1 MLKNTFCHVAGIGA
15 KTEQYLWKQ
24 GILAWDDVVRQ
35 PAESWRQ
42 KNQPL
47 FRKRIEESMARLDK
61 HDARFFSG
69 CLSSSQHW
77 RLFREFRDSVAYLD
91 IETTGSAGGDDVIT
105 TIAMYDGSSVSWF
118 IQGDNLEKFKR
129 AASDFKLLVT
139 YNGRCFD
146 IPFLRKS
153 LHMRLD
159 QAHIDL
165 RFVLAKLGFR
175 GGLKGC
181 EKQLGI
187 HREELD
193 GLDGYAAVLLW
204 NEFKMHRNWGALETL
219 LAYNV
224 LDAVNLERLMVTAYN
239 LHVEKTP
246 FAETHHMV
254 LPQPVKNPFTPHQ
267 PTVEKIRRIMGF
279 HQTGE
284 RFY

>member
-1 MLKNTFCHVAGIGA
+1 MRL
-15 KTEQYLWKQ
+15 EQ
-24 GILAWDDVVRQ
+24 
-35 PAESWRQ
+35 
-42 KNQPL
+42 
-47 FRKRIEESMARLDK
+47 
-61 HDARFFSG
+61 HDARYFSG

-77 RLFREFRDSVAYLD
+77 RLFPEFRHSVAYLD
-91 IETTGSAGGDDVIT
+91 IETTGTGGLDDVIT
-105 TIAMYDGSSVSWF
+105 TIAMYDGASVMWF
-118 IQGDNLEKFKR
+118 VRGDNLDKFR
-129 AASDFKLLVT
+129 SAVSDFKLLVT

-187 HREELD
+187 GRDELD

-204 NEFKMHRNWGALETL
+204 HEFQVHRNWNALETL

-239 LHVEKTP
+239 LHVGKTP
-246 FAETHHMV
+246 FAATHHIV
-254 LPQPVKNPFTPHQ
+254 QPEPVKNPFTAHE
-267 PTVEKIRRIMGF
+267 PTVEKIRRMM
-279 HQTGE
+279 HLRQSWDTH
-284 RFY
+284 Y